1 MGVGPITTCSLGA
14 RDRPLMTPP
23 FPPFVAEGQSWEDW
37 REASEAEIWM
47 AVGGEAGWEVG
58 KGKNNFNKKQ
68 KYK

>member
-1 MGVGPITTCSLGA
+1 
-14 RDRPLMTPP
+14 MTPP